1 MELDAPFRNMVD
13 KLGEWLQ
20 SLILL
25 IPNIVAAA
33 LIIGVAFLAARL
45 LRRATRRVLDR
56 FSTYGQVNRLFASL
70 VFLAAV
76 GVGIFIAL
84 SVLGLSKAVTALL
97 TGVGILG
104 LALGFAFQDITEN
117 FISGVLMAFRRPIE
131 VGDIVEVD
139 DYFGTVH
146 EINLRSTIVQTFQGK
161 HVFLPNSLVIK
172 NPLVNYSRTDRLR
185 IDLNC
190 GVAYGDDLDKA
201 ERIAREAVRDVIGR
215 DDSRDIELFYEEFG
229 DSSINFVLQLWI
241 SYKRQTD
248 FLASQSDAIK
258 KLKKAFDENGITIP
272 FPIRTLDFGVVGGER
287 LDEIL
292 PQRMYRET

>member
-33 LIIGVAFLAARL
+33 LIIGVVFLAARL

-185 IDLNC
+185 IDLHC